1 MFHWIMEERNLW
13 SVLPV
18 ANLKAEFKKTQE
30 GIWEEVYFI
39 FFMWPVAL
47 SCYAQTDVENSVFL
61 IFKFTLKLT
70 WDPYF
75 EKY

>member
-1 MFHWIMEERNLW
+1 MEERNLW

-39 FFMWPVAL
+39 FFM
-47 SCYAQTDVENSVFL
+47 
-61 IFKFTLKLT
+61 
-70 WDPYF
+70 
-75 EKY
+75 